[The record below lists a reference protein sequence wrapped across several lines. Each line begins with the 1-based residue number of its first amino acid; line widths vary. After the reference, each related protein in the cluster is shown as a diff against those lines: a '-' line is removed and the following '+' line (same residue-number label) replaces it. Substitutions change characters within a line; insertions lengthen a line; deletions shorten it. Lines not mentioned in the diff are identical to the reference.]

1 MWQARLKLQQKQD
14 SYLLRVANRELIL
27 AELEI
32 TYKVLSVLLQI
43 QNYFKQLDLDTFRIA
58 TYNVI
63 LGLL

>member
-1 MWQARLKLQQKQD
+1 M
-14 SYLLRVANRELIL
+14 L

-43 QNYFKQLDLDTFRIA
+43 QNYFKQLDLDAFRIA
-58 TYNVI
+58 TYNII